1 MQTQAKKIVTAGII
15 ELNKATD
22 LPHLELIK
30 SQYLGKT
37 GALNTILKTLGKLP
51 SEKRKRLGQVVN
63 TYKKT
68 FQEAYLAKKKALEK
82 VAWEMQLRKETIDI
96 TLPGRGRLFGGIHPI
111 SQVQERMVNI
121 FASLGFDIASGPEIE
136 DDYHCF
142 EALNI
147 PQNHPARAMQDTF
160 YLDNG
165 LLLRPHTSSM
175 QVRYME
181 NHPNPPIRVVGPGTT
196 YRVDSDATHSPMFH
210 QLEGLWVEEN
220 VSFVDL
226 KSLIIHFLH
235 AFFEK
240 SDLQIRFRASFF
252 PFTEPSAEV
261 DIKWENKWLEC
272 AGCGMVHPQVLEN
285 IGINSE
291 KYTGLA
297 FGLGIDRY
305 AMLYYGVTDLR
316 LFFDNDLAFLN
327 QFN

>member
-1 MQTQAKKIVTAGII
+1 
-15 ELNKATD
+15 
-22 LPHLELIK
+22 
-30 SQYLGKT
+30 
-37 GALNTILKTLGKLP
+37 
-51 SEKRKRLGQVVN
+51 
-63 TYKKT
+63 
-68 FQEAYLAKKKALEK
+68 
-82 VAWEMQLRKETIDI
+82 
-96 TLPGRGRLFGGIHPI
+96 
-111 SQVQERMVNI
+111 
-121 FASLGFDIASGPEIE
+121 
-136 DDYHCF
+136 
-142 EALNI
+142 
-147 PQNHPARAMQDTF
+147 MQDTF

-261 DIKWENKWLEC
+261 DIKWEN
-272 AGCGMVHPQVLEN
+272 